1 MPSELQ
7 LADDYA
13 DALKAIEARAAIN
26 TTAALQRSLMALLRS
41 LRRYYGQYVD
51 PSLPDQQSA
60 DGVTRR
66 PGSYSIQDGSAKFAE
81 LIKISQGF
89 VPDSQLRAIERAL
102 KVSFEEAVALGG
114 DLGQQLARQ
123 ADPSLPDPKS
133 VFVGASKEA
142 IRAAAATATAYIRG
156 EVEAFR
162 DNVTRIVTDGIGQ
175 GVGPRKLEQQIKTAL
190 LGAKDPQGLNNIMG
204 LKQRAELIARSEIA
218 NAYVDAQKAS
228 VARNGFAYGRWIA
241 TKDERRSW
249 RTCRVCASRHGRIYR
264 LDQMVGTLHP
274 RCRCSISPVST
285 DAVEESDPKL
295 RAVLLRDDYW
305 EKARKDLTDQF
316 AESQKWPFERASKV
330 LEDAVLKPSASEKR
344 RYPDIKQA
352 PQPVG

>member
-13 DALKAIEARAAIN
+13 EALKAIEARAVVN
-26 TTAALQRSLMALLRS
+26 TTAALQRSLMALLKG

-51 PSLPDQQSA
+51 PSLPAQQSA

-102 KVSFEEAVALGG
+102 KNSFEEAVALGG
-114 DLGQQLARQ
+114 DLGQQLARE
-123 ADPSLPDPKS
+123 ADPSLPDPKG
-133 VFVGASKEA
+133 VFVGASREA
-142 IRAAAATATAYIRG
+142 IKAAATTATAYIRG
-156 EVEAFR
+156 EVEGFR
-162 DNVTRIVTDGIGQ
+162 DNVGRIVTDGIGQ
-175 GVGPRKLEQQIKTAL
+175 GVGPRKLEQQIRTAL
-190 LGAKDPQGLNNIMG
+190 LGARDPQGLNNIMG
-204 LKQRAELIARSEIA
+204 LKQRAELIARAEIA

-228 VARNGFAYGRWIA
+228 SVRNGFTYGRHIA
-241 TKDERRSW
+241 TKDER
-249 RTCRVCASRHGRIYR
+249 TCPVCASRHGRIYR

-274 RCRCSISPVST
+274 RCRCSISPVSS

-295 RAVLLRDDYW
+295 RAILLRDDYW

-316 AESQKWPFERASKV
+316 AESKKWPFERASKV

-344 RYPDIKQA
+344 RYPDIKEA

>member
-26 TTAALQRSLMALLRS
+26 TTAALQRSLMALLKS

-51 PSLPDQQSA
+51 PSLPGQQSA
-60 DGVTRR
+60 DGATRR

-81 LIKISQGF
+81 LIKLSQGF

-114 DLGQQLARQ
+114 DLGQQLARE

-133 VFVGASKEA
+133 LFVGASKEA
-142 IRAAAATATAYIRG
+142 IKAAAATATAYIRG

-190 LGAKDPQGLNNIMG
+190 LGARDPQGLNNIMG
-204 LKQRAELIARSEIA
+204 LRQRAELIARSEIA

-228 VARNGFAYGRWIA
+228 AARNGFAYGRWIA
-241 TKDERRSW
+241 TKDER
-249 RTCRVCASRHGRIYR
+249 TCPVCASRHGRIYR

-285 DAVEESDPKL
+285 DAVEESDPNL

-316 AESQKWPFERASKV
+316 AASKKWPFERASKV
-330 LEDAVLKPSASEKR
+330 LGDAVLKPSASEKR
-344 RYPDIKQA
+344 RYPDIKKA

>member
-26 TTAALQRSLMALLRS
+26 TTAALQRSLMALLRN

-81 LIKISQGF
+81 LIRISQGF

-102 KVSFEEAVALGG
+102 KVSFEESVALGG
-114 DLGQQLARQ
+114 DLGQQLARE
-123 ADPSLPDPKS
+123 ADPSLPDPKG
-133 VFVGASKEA
+133 VFVGASSEA
-142 IRAAAATATAYIRG
+142 VKAAAATATAYIRG

-190 LGAKDPQGLNNIMG
+190 LGAKDPQGLNSIMG

-228 VARNGFAYGRWIA
+228 AARNGFAYGRWIA
-241 TKDERRSW
+241 TKDER
-249 RTCRVCASRHGRIYR
+249 TCPVCASRHGRIYR

-285 DAVEESDPKL
+285 DAVEESDPQL

-316 AESQKWPFERASKV
+316 AESKKWPFARASKV

-344 RYPDIKQA
+344 RHPDIKEA

>member
-13 DALKAIEARAAIN
+13 EALKAIEARAAIN
-26 TTAALQRSLMALLRS
+26 TTAALQRSLMALLRN

-51 PSLPDQQSA
+51 PSLPNQQSA

-81 LIKISQGF
+81 LIKLSQNF
-89 VPDSQLRAIERAL
+89 LPDSQLRAIERAL

-114 DLGQQLARQ
+114 DLGQQLARE
-123 ADPSLPDPKS
+123 ADPSLPDPQG

-175 GVGPRKLEQQIKTAL
+175 GVGPRKLEQQIRTAL

-218 NAYVDAQKAS
+218 NAYVDAQKAAA
-228 VARNGFAYGRWIA
+228 ARNGFAYGRWIA
-241 TKDERRSW
+241 TKDER
-249 RTCRVCASRHGRIYR
+249 TCPVCASRHGRIYR

-274 RCRCSISPVST
+274 RCRCSLSPVST
-285 DAVEESDPKL
+285 DAVEQSDPKL

-305 EKARKDLTDQF
+305 EKAREQVTNQF
-316 AESQKWPFERASKV
+316 ANAKNWPFERASRV

-344 RYPDIKQA
+344 RYPDMKEA

>member
-13 DALKAIEARAAIN
+13 DALKAIEARAVVN
-26 TTAALQRSLMALLRS
+26 TTAALQRSLMALLRN

-81 LIKISQGF
+81 LIKLSQGF
-89 VPDSQLRAIERAL
+89 LPDSQLRAIERAL
-102 KVSFEEAVALGG
+102 RTSFEEAVALGG
-114 DLGQQLARQ
+114 DLGQQLARE
-123 ADPSLPDPKS
+123 ADPFLPDPKG

-142 IRAAAATATAYIRG
+142 IKAAAATATAYIRG
-156 EVEAFR
+156 EVEGFR

-204 LKQRAELIARSEIA
+204 LKQRTELIARSEIA

-228 VARNGFAYGRWIA
+228 AARNGFTYGRWIA
-241 TKDERRSW
+241 TKDER
-249 RTCRVCASRHGRIYR
+249 TCPVCASRHGRIYR

-274 RCRCSISPVST
+274 RCRCSLSPVST

-305 EKARKDLTDQF
+305 EKAREQVTNQF
-316 AESQKWPFERASKV
+316 ANAKNWPFERASKV
-330 LEDAVLKPSASEKR
+330 LEDTVLKPSASEKR
-344 RYPDIKQA
+344 RYPDIKEA

>member
-13 DALKAIEARAAIN
+13 DALKAIEARAVVN
-26 TTAALQRSLMALLRS
+26 TTAALQRSLAALLRS

-51 PSLPDQQSA
+51 PSLPAQQSA

-81 LIKISQGF
+81 LIKLSQGYL
-89 VPDSQLRAIERAL
+89 PDSQLRASERAL
-102 KVSFEEAVALGG
+102 KASFEEAVALGG
-114 DLGQQLARQ
+114 DLGQQLARE
-123 ADPSLPDPKS
+123 ADPSLPDPKG

-142 IRAAAATATAYIRG
+142 IKAAAATATAYIRG

-175 GVGPRKLEQQIKTAL
+175 GVGPRKLEQQIRTAL
-190 LGAKDPQGLNNIMG
+190 LGAKDPQGLDNIMG

-228 VARNGFAYGRWIA
+228 AARNGFTYGRWIA
-241 TKDERRSW
+241 TKDER
-249 RTCRVCASRHGRIYR
+249 TCPVCASRHGRIYR

-274 RCRCSISPVST
+274 RCRCSLSPVST

-305 EKARKDLTDQF
+305 EKAREQVTNQF
-316 AESQKWPFERASKV
+316 ANAKNWPFERASKV
-330 LEDAVLKPSASEKR
+330 LEDTVLKPSASEKR
-344 RYPDIKQA
+344 RYPDIKEA

>member
-1 MPSELQ
+1 M
-7 LADDYA
+7 
-13 DALKAIEARAAIN
+13 
-26 TTAALQRSLMALLRS
+26 
-41 LRRYYGQYVD
+41 
-51 PSLPDQQSA
+51 
-60 DGVTRR
+60 
-66 PGSYSIQDGSAKFAE
+66 
-81 LIKISQGF
+81 
-89 VPDSQLRAIERAL
+89 
-102 KVSFEEAVALGG
+102 ALGG
-114 DLGQQLARQ
+114 DLGQQLARE

-133 VFVGASKEA
+133 VFVGASSEA
-142 IRAAAATATAYIRG
+142 VKAAAATATAYIRG

-162 DNVTRIVTDGIGQ
+162 DNVTRIVTDGIGR
-175 GVGPRKLEQQIKTAL
+175 GVGPRKLEQQVKTAL
-190 LGAKDPQGLNNIMG
+190 LGARDPQGLNDVMG

-228 VARNGFAYGRWIA
+228 AARNGFTYGRHIA
-241 TKDERRSW
+241 TKDER
-249 RTCRVCASRHGRIYR
+249 TCPVCASRHGRIYR

-316 AESQKWPFERASKV
+316 AASKKWPFERASKV

-344 RYPDIKQA
+344 RYPDIKEA

>member
-13 DALKAIEARAAIN
+13 EALKAIEARAVVN
-26 TTAALQRSLMALLRS
+26 TTAALQRSLMALLRN

-51 PSLPDQQSA
+51 PSLPDQRSA

-81 LIKISQGF
+81 LIKLSQGF

-102 KVSFEEAVALGG
+102 KASFEEAVALGG
-114 DLGQQLARQ
+114 ELGQQLARE
-123 ADPSLPDPKS
+123 ADPSLPDPKG

-142 IRAAAATATAYIRG
+142 IKAAATTATAYIRG

-175 GVGPRKLEQQIKTAL
+175 GVGPRKLEQQVRTAL
-190 LGAKDPQGLNNIMG
+190 LGAKDPQGLNSTMG

-218 NAYVDAQKAS
+218 NAYVDAQKAAA
-228 VARNGFAYGRWIA
+228 ARNGFAYGRWIA
-241 TKDERRSW
+241 TKDER
-249 RTCRVCASRHGRIYR
+249 TCPVCASRHGRIYR

-274 RCRCSISPVST
+274 RCRCSLSPVST

-305 EKARKDLTDQF
+305 KKAREQVTSQF
-316 AESQKWPFERASKV
+316 ANAKNWPFERASKV
-330 LEDAVLKPSASEKR
+330 LEDAILKPSASEKR
-344 RYPDIKQA
+344 RYPDIKEA

>member
-26 TTAALQRSLMALLRS
+26 TTAALQRSLMALLRN

-114 DLGQQLARQ
+114 DLGQQLARE

-175 GVGPRKLEQQIKTAL
+175 GVGPRKLEQQIRTAL
-190 LGAKDPQGLNNIMG
+190 LGAKDPQGLSNIMG
-204 LKQRAELIARSEIA
+204 LRQRAELIARSEIA

-228 VARNGFAYGRWIA
+228 AARNGFAYGRWIA
-241 TKDERRSW
+241 TKDER
-249 RTCRVCASRHGRIYR
+249 TCPVCASRHGRIYR

-285 DAVEESDPKL
+285 DAVEESEPKL

-305 EKARKDLTDQF
+305 EKARKDMTDQF
-316 AESQKWPFERASKV
+316 AASKKWPFARASKV

-344 RYPDIKQA
+344 RYPDVKEA

>member
-13 DALKAIEARAAIN
+13 EALKAVEARAVLN
-26 TTAALQRSLMALLRS
+26 TSAALQRSLIALLKN

-66 PGSYSIQDGSAKFAE
+66 PGSYSIADGSAKFAE
-81 LIKISQGF
+81 LIKLSQGF
-89 VPDSQLRAIERAL
+89 LPDSQLRAIERAL
-102 KVSFEEAVALGG
+102 RTAFEEAVALGG
-114 DLGQQLARQ
+114 DLGQQLARE
-123 ADPSLPDPKS
+123 ADPSRPDPQG
-133 VFVGASKEA
+133 VFVGASREA

-156 EVEAFR
+156 EAESFR

-175 GVGPRKLEQQIKTAL
+175 GLGPRKVEQQIKTAL
-190 LGAKDPQGLNNIMG
+190 LGARDPQGLNDIMG

-218 NAYVDAQKAS
+218 NAYVDAQKAAA
-228 VARNGFAYGRWIA
+228 ARNGFAYGRWVA
-241 TKDERRSW
+241 TKDER
-249 RTCRVCASRHGRIYR
+249 TCPVCASRHGRIYR

-285 DAVEESDPKL
+285 DVVEETDPKL
-295 RAVLLRDDYW
+295 RAMLLREDYW
-305 EKARKDLTDQF
+305 KKAREEITNQF
-316 AESQKWPFERASKV
+316 ATAKKWPFERASKV
-330 LEDAVLKPSASEKR
+330 LEDAILKPSASEKR
-344 RYPDIKQA
+344 RYPDIKEA
-352 PQPVG
+352 PQPVT

>member
-13 DALKAIEARAAIN
+13 DALKAIESRAVVN
-26 TTAALQRSLMALLRS
+26 TTAALQRSLMALLKN

-51 PSLPDQQSA
+51 PSLPSQQSA

-81 LIKISQGF
+81 LIKLSQGF
-89 VPDSQLRAIERAL
+89 LPDSQLRAIERAL
-102 KVSFEEAVALGG
+102 RTSFEEAVALGG
-114 DLGQQLARQ
+114 DLGQQLARE
-123 ADPSLPDPKS
+123 ADPSLPDPQG

-142 IRAAAATATAYIRG
+142 IKAAAATATAYIRG
-156 EVEAFR
+156 EVESFR
-162 DNVTRIVTDGIGQ
+162 DSVTRIVTDGIGQ
-175 GVGPRKLEQQIKTAL
+175 GVGPRKLEQQIRTAL
-190 LGAKDPQGLNNIMG
+190 LGARDPQGLNNIMG
-204 LKQRAELIARSEIA
+204 LRQRAELIARSEIA

-228 VARNGFAYGRWIA
+228 AARNGFTYGRWIA
-241 TKDERRSW
+241 TKDER
-249 RTCRVCASRHGRIYR
+249 TCPVCASRHGRIYR

-274 RCRCSISPVST
+274 RCRCSLSPVST

-305 EKARKDLTDQF
+305 EKAREQLTNQF
-316 AESQKWPFERASKV
+316 ANAKNWPFERASKV

-344 RYPDIKQA
+344 RYPDIKRA

>member
-13 DALKAIEARAAIN
+13 EALKAIEARAVVN
-26 TTAALQRSLMALLRS
+26 TTAALQRSLMALLKN

-51 PSLPDQQSA
+51 ASLPDQQSA

-81 LIKISQGF
+81 LIKLSQGF

-102 KVSFEEAVALGG
+102 KTSFEEAVALGG
-114 DLGQQLARQ
+114 DLGQRLARE
-123 ADPSLPDPKS
+123 ADPSLPDPKG

-142 IRAAAATATAYIRG
+142 IKAAAATATAYIRG
-156 EVEAFR
+156 EVESFR

-175 GVGPRKLEQQIKTAL
+175 GVGPRKLEQQIRTAL

-204 LKQRAELIARSEIA
+204 LRQRAELIARSEVA

-228 VARNGFAYGRWIA
+228 AARNGFAYGRWIA
-241 TKDERRSW
+241 TKDER
-249 RTCRVCASRHGRIYR
+249 TCPVCASRHGRIYR

-274 RCRCSISPVST
+274 RCRCSLSPVST

-305 EKARKDLTDQF
+305 EKAREQLTNQF
-316 AESQKWPFERASKV
+316 ANAKNWPFERASKV

-344 RYPDIKQA
+344 RYPGIKRA